1 MLATLVKMFQLIE
14 NAFSSHQNYE
24 GLVNF
29 SADLFFHPDLAKF
42 ISSVL
47 KIEEDLFNTQNKPN
61 LYGLKMIIVTNLRPQ
76 ERNVINNQK
85 SHCLTSNLCISVV
98 LKIILTL
105 TDKSFNI
112 ECTDKLLMKELRS
125 LAEVIIN

>member
-14 NAFSSHQNYE
+14 NAFSSHHNYE
-24 GLVNF
+24 GLVDF

-85 SHCLTSNLCISVV
+85 SHCLTSNPCVSVV

-105 TDKSFNI
+105 TDKAFNI

-125 LAEVIIN
+125 LAEVIIK